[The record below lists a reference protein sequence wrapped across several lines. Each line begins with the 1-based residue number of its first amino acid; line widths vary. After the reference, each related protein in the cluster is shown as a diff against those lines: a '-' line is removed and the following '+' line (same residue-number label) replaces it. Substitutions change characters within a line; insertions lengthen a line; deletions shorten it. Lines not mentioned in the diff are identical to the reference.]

1 MRIIHFSDFHLQG
14 GKILRL
20 HKINAEKLLDALR
33 KVNKKKKIDLV
44 VFGGDLIDRGGESFD
59 SPTEGFKT
67 FEEIVLL
74 PIKSELGLTNEQIVI
89 VPGNHDKDVS
99 LLSKD
104 ADSLMKSLGTE
115 TKLMKFLFSDNS
127 ANENMKGMLA
137 YYAFRDAFYNGI
149 AEYYKSETDFAS
161 CLKLQIYGKGIGIAM
176 LNTAWGCT
184 AKSGEE
190 VLLGNAQVVE
200 ALDTIEDC
208 DIKIA
213 VMHHDISALIEYD
226 RNAVKQPLMSNFD
239 LLLTGHIHGDD
250 SNYLEIPSGSS
261 IIRSGVAGITV
272 NNNDETDEQYK
283 NGFHVIDINIDT
295 PSDVAIV
302 KYIQNSQYDFGVDKA
317 FGEDGTWC
325 PNKRVF
331 LFESLKNWIKRTHQ
345 PYIYI
350 TNEKVDSY
358 IQVLKNPSNKIVKI
372 VAFSGYGKTRMVYEA
387 FKNLDI
393 SKNCYY
399 CNAVNGDVAVILK
412 QFNVRCQKITDGEGL
427 IIIDNCNSELQ
438 YRVLQDYD
446 KFNYGHIRLILT
458 SNAVN
463 VRNSEAK
470 IKEIRLERDILRKEV
485 NEYVDDNIPERNSI
499 IRENIKNIADGFPT
513 MALSLVDEF
522 QSENKINIHTVDT
535 LIERMV
541 SHDTGLTA
549 EQQTALQALALF
561 QPLPYKQGTQPHS
574 VYNKIIENSILLPLA
589 STDANYRHTIVNTTI
604 EKCRNTFIEVGMEN
618 LNVRPYP
625 LAIWYVNKWF
635 VGCGNQMEELIDY
648 VESLPESDSNLLKEC
663 LCKRLEA
670 VDDSPFAKKLVER
683 WAQDKTFLSEKV
695 ILSDMG
701 SRLFLAMSHVN
712 PVAIVK
718 GLLEFFDKKD
728 AEWIKSN
735 VQGKVRRCY
744 VNTLE
749 KLCFSKDS
757 FGYGVQL
764 LAKFALAENETW
776 GNNSTGQFIQLFN
789 ILLPGTQSNYQERV
803 IALKT
808 LHEKSSLYDELILK
822 AIGTAFKSG
831 SFSRMNGAEKFGFE
845 TKLDYYPCSNSEI
858 RSYWYACRDLVL
870 KLLDK
875 DRKYVDVV
883 SKIVEERSYYWL
895 DKVLLY
901 NNLFWPI
908 VNRVVELRG
917 HNWLKLYNNLFRLS
931 LDEDYEKE
939 YEETKT
945 SIKELISI
953 LRPNDFSAKL
963 YEAWMTCQMDFHL
976 SDEEIVKKH
985 IEIFEPLADEFVAKH
1000 IYQNYDEVEKI
1011 LCLDFYIDS
1020 CFFKRLQHIMNK
1032 EEMSAFYSNLLAFV
1046 KKRNGNC
1053 EGTKLYQTIGELA
1066 SRKETESF
1074 LNDIYQFHYEKLY
1087 AELLTKNEDNEL
1099 SVLRQLEE
1107 MVVADQLSIDI
1118 LPVYLGSLKW
1128 LSAEQAVLLLPW
1140 FTTYIKDYADDVF
1153 SFLQRYRFVIQPLV
1167 KENLEIRSV
1176 MKKLLLQYP
1185 LKREMKLDAYWYSN
1199 MVSFIFKCGRDE
1211 EFAKCLNAKFMEEKN
1226 GILDGK
1232 FVNDLYK
1239 ILLSKDY
1246 IDCVWTDFSRAFYD
1260 DNYFMFYMNIRNDI
1274 GSGFGFGEGF
1284 LFKGNDERIKEL
1296 CLLYPDKVA
1305 HRIAELAPCFEYKG
1319 DGDDRKVTGFS
1330 HIFVWLLDNFAD
1342 DKTVLEGIHAN
1353 LHSFSWSGS
1362 IIPYHERNIFC
1373 FGQLLNHSNSIVR
1386 DWAKEC
1392 LDSEKKELN
1401 RELGNEEFDSMH
1413 YNL

>member
-20 HKINAEKLLDALR
+20 HKINANKLMDALV
-33 KVNKKKKIDLV
+33 KINQKHKIDIIA
-44 VFGGDLIDRGGESFD
+44 FGGDLIDCGGKSFT
-59 SPTEGFKT
+59 SIQEGFKA
-67 FEEIVLL
+67 FEDVVLKPLMQTLNL
-74 PIKSELGLTNEQIVI
+74 PNDHVII

-99 LLSKD
+99 DLKGK
-104 ADSLMKSLGTE
+104 SLMEELKKESKVTNFLYKSDDT
-115 TKLMKFLFSDNS
+115 D
-127 ANENMKGMLA
+127 ENVKGMLP
-137 YYAFRDAFYNGI
+137 YFQFRDDFYKGYN
-149 AEYYKSETDFAS
+149 AYSKSETDFTS
-161 CLKLQIYGKGIGIAM
+161 CLKLQIEGKKIGIAM

-250 SNYLEIPSGSS
+250 SNYLEIPNGCS

-283 NGFHVIDINIDT
+283 NGFHVIDINVDM
-295 PSDVAIV
+295 PSDVAIA
-302 KYIQNSQYDFGVDKA
+302 KYIQNSQYDFGIDKA

-325 PNKRVF
+325 PNNHVAMFEPLDYWINKRKF
-331 LFESLKNWIKRTHQ
+331 PHEYISNSIIESCIEDLKSA
-345 PYIYI
+345 
-350 TNEKVDSY
+350 D
-358 IQVLKNPSNKIVKI
+358 NKLIKI
-372 VAFSGYGKTRMVYEA
+372 VAFSGFGKTRMVYEA
-387 FKNLDI
+387 FKSLG
-393 SKNCYY
+393 SFKNCYY
-399 CNAVNGDVAVILK
+399 SNAADVDNASILR
-412 QFNVRCQKITDGEGL
+412 QFNVLVGKIGREDGL
-427 IIIDNCNSELQ
+427 IVIDNCNHDLQ
-438 YRVLQDYD
+438 YRILQDFESWNCL
-446 KFNYGHIRLILT
+446 KLKLVLT
-458 SNAVN
+458 SNEVN
-463 VRNSEAK
+463 EKNSNANVL
-470 IKEIRLERDILRKEV
+470 EIRLDRDVLRKKVEK
-485 NEYVDDNIPERNSI
+485 YVDEHVPEGNSVV
-499 IRENIKNIADGFPT
+499 RENIKNIADGFPG
-513 MALSLVDEF
+513 MALSLVDSF
-522 QSENKINIHTVDT
+522 QSENKIDVHSVDA

-541 SHDTGLTA
+541 SHDTGLDSD
-549 EQQTALQALALF
+549 QQKALQTLALF
-561 QPLPYKQGTQPHS
+561 QPLPYSQGSHPA
-574 VYNKIIENSILLPLA
+574 YLAIIRNSIFFPIG
-589 STDANYRHTIVNTTI
+589 SNDISYRKTLVNTTI
-604 EKCRNTFIEVGMEN
+604 DKCNNTFVDVGRDYV
-618 LNVRPYP
+618 NVRPYP

-635 VGCGNQMEELIDY
+635 VGCGNQLEELIDY
-648 VESLPESDSNLLKEC
+648 VESLPDSESNLLKEC

-683 WAQDKTFLSEKV
+683 WAQDETFLSEKV

-701 SRLFLAMSHVN
+701 SRLFLAMSPVN

-728 AEWIKSN
+728 VEWIKFN

-901 NNLFWPI
+901 NNLFLPI

-931 LDEDYEKE
+931 LDEDFEKE

-953 LRPNDFSAKL
+953 LRPNDFSTKL

-976 SDEEIVKKH
+976 SDEEIVIKH

-1099 SVLRQLEE
+1099 SVLRKLEE

-1118 LPVYLGSLKW
+1118 LSVYLGSLKW

-1239 ILLSKDY
+1239 ILLSKEY

-1386 DWAKEC
+1386 DWANEC

-1401 RELGNEEFDSMH
+1401 RELGNEEFDSMY

>member
-1 MRIIHFSDFHLQG
+1 MG
-14 GKILRL
+14 
-20 HKINAEKLLDALR
+20 
-33 KVNKKKKIDLV
+33 
-44 VFGGDLIDRGGESFD
+44 
-59 SPTEGFKT
+59 
-67 FEEIVLL
+67 
-74 PIKSELGLTNEQIVI
+74 
-89 VPGNHDKDVS
+89 
-99 LLSKD
+99 
-104 ADSLMKSLGTE
+104 
-115 TKLMKFLFSDNS
+115 
-127 ANENMKGMLA
+127 
-137 YYAFRDAFYNGI
+137 RD
-149 AEYYKSETDFAS
+149 
-161 CLKLQIYGKGIGIAM
+161 
-176 LNTAWGCT
+176 
-184 AKSGEE
+184 
-190 VLLGNAQVVE
+190 
-200 ALDTIEDC
+200 
-208 DIKIA
+208 
-213 VMHHDISALIEYD
+213 
-226 RNAVKQPLMSNFD
+226 
-239 LLLTGHIHGDD
+239 
-250 SNYLEIPSGSS
+250 
-261 IIRSGVAGITV
+261 
-272 NNNDETDEQYK
+272 
-283 NGFHVIDINIDT
+283 
-295 PSDVAIV
+295 
-302 KYIQNSQYDFGVDKA
+302 
-317 FGEDGTWC
+317 
-325 PNKRVF
+325 
-331 LFESLKNWIKRTHQ
+331 
-345 PYIYI
+345 
-350 TNEKVDSY
+350 
-358 IQVLKNPSNKIVKI
+358 
-372 VAFSGYGKTRMVYEA
+372 
-387 FKNLDI
+387 
-393 SKNCYY
+393 
-399 CNAVNGDVAVILK
+399 
-412 QFNVRCQKITDGEGL
+412 
-427 IIIDNCNSELQ
+427 
-438 YRVLQDYD
+438 
-446 KFNYGHIRLILT
+446 
-458 SNAVN
+458 
-463 VRNSEAK
+463 
-470 IKEIRLERDILRKEV
+470 
-485 NEYVDDNIPERNSI
+485 YV
-499 IRENIKNIADGFPT
+499 
-513 MALSLVDEF
+513 
-522 QSENKINIHTVDT
+522 
-535 LIERMV
+535 
-541 SHDTGLTA
+541 
-549 EQQTALQALALF
+549 
-561 QPLPYKQGTQPHS
+561 
-574 VYNKIIENSILLPLA
+574 
-589 STDANYRHTIVNTTI
+589 
-604 EKCRNTFIEVGMEN
+604 
-618 LNVRPYP
+618 NVRPYP

-635 VGCGNQMEELIDY
+635 VGCGNQLEELIDY
-648 VESLPESDSNLLKEC
+648 VESLPDSESNLLKEC

-683 WAQDKTFLSEKV
+683 WAQDETFLSEKV

-701 SRLFLAMSHVN
+701 SRLFLAMSPVN

-718 GLLEFFDKKD
+718 GLMEFFDKKD
-728 AEWIKSN
+728 VEWIKSN
-735 VQGKVRRCY
+735 VQWKVRRCY

-776 GNNSTGQFIQLFN
+776 GNNSTEQFIQLFN
-789 ILLPGTQSNYQERV
+789 ILLPGTQSDYQERV

-845 TKLDYYPCSNSEI
+845 TKLDYYPSSNSEI

-901 NNLFWPI
+901 NNLFLPI

-917 HNWLKLYNNLFRLS
+917 HNWLKLYDNLFRLS
-931 LDEDYEKE
+931 LDEDFEKE

-945 SIKELISI
+945 SIKKLISI
-953 LRPNDFSAKL
+953 LRPNDFSTKL

-1053 EGTKLYQTIGELA
+1053 EGTKLYQTIGDLA

-1074 LNDIYQFHYEKLY
+1074 LKDIYMLHYEKLY

-1099 SVLRQLEE
+1099 SVLRKLEE

-1140 FTTYIKDYADDVF
+1140 CTTYIKDYADDVF

-1167 KENLEIRSV
+1167 KENLGIRSV
-1176 MKKLLLQYP
+1176 MKKMLLQYP

-1239 ILLSKDY
+1239 ILLSKEY

-1284 LFKGNDERIKEL
+1284 LFKGNDAYIKEL

-1330 HIFVWLLDNFAD
+1330 HIFMWLLDNFAD

-1353 LHSFSWSGS
+1353 LHSFFWSGS

-1392 LDSEKKELN
+1392 LESEKKELN
-1401 RELGNEEFDSMH
+1401 KELGNEEFDSMH

>member
-14 GKILRL
+14 GKILKL

-33 KVNKKKKIDLV
+33 KVNKQKKIDLV
-44 VFGGDLIDRGGESFD
+44 VFGGDLIDRGGESF
-59 SPTEGFKT
+59 SSSTEGFKT

-74 PIKSELGLTNEQIVI
+74 PIKSELGLTNEHIVI

-99 LLSKD
+99 LLPKGV
-104 ADSLMKSLGTE
+104 DSLMKSLGTE
-115 TKLMKFLFSDNS
+115 TKVMKFLFSDNS

-149 AEYYKSETDFAS
+149 AEYSKSETDFAS
-161 CLKLQIYGKGIGIAM
+161 CLKLQIEGKKIGIAM

-226 RNAVKQPLMSNFD
+226 RNAVKQPIMSNFD

-283 NGFHVIDINIDT
+283 NGFHVIDINVDM
-295 PSDVAIV
+295 PSDVAIA

-331 LFESLKNWIKRTHQ
+331 LFESLENWIKRTHQ

-427 IIIDNCNSELQ
+427 IIIDNCNGELQ

-446 KFNYGHIRLILT
+446 NFNYGHIRLILT

-463 VRNSEAK
+463 ERNSEAK

-541 SHDTGLTA
+541 SHDTGLTD

-701 SRLFLAMSHVN
+701 SRLFLAMSPVN
-712 PVAIVK
+712 PVAVVK

-845 TKLDYYPCSNSEI
+845 TKLDYYPYSNSEI
-858 RSYWYACRDLVL
+858 RSYWYVCRDLVL

-901 NNLFWPI
+901 NNLFLPI

-953 LRPNDFSAKL
+953 LRPNDFSTKL

-1239 ILLSKDY
+1239 ILLSKEY

-1284 LFKGNDERIKEL
+1284 LFKDNDERIKEL
-1296 CLLYPDKVA
+1296 CLQYPDKVA
-1305 HRIAELAPCFEYKG
+1305 PRIAELAPCFEYKG

-1362 IIPYHERNIFC
+1362 IIPYLERNIFC

-1392 LDSEKKELN
+1392 LESEKKELN